1 MATYKVI
8 QDIEAED
15 KILGPLTLKQFIYAL
30 ITGFFGYI
38 CFLCVSSGVAFLL
51 VLFAPPTLIA
61 GFFAVPFGKDQPTE
75 VWALAKLRFY
85 FKPRKR
91 TWDQSGVK
99 EVVTINVPKKIER
112 ILTKSF
118 SQSEVQSRL
127 AVLAKTID
135 SRGWATKNSNLNIA
149 TRDNANHDNQS
160 DRLVKASSMTQDV
173 PDIEVR
179 ASDDIL
185 DASNNPIAQQFD
197 TMINDSAKNRRQ
209 QLIDKM
215 NSITAVPALV
225 AATPQQTA
233 IPNDYWFLH
242 QSTPGTAIANPQPTI
257 ESYDSRLV
265 QPGANNPG
273 VPDEAALVEQFKA
286 SNSAQS
292 ISYAHMRTIQP
303 LGSAP
308 AHPAPPMPQA
318 QTQAPR
324 EQQQAARPA
333 PAAPIQQ
340 QPSQAPQ
347 QTQAPRA
354 MISPMPAR
362 APQSNPAPAAQQQ
375 RQAPQIPTAPAQPS
389 APRFDPAILS
399 LAKNNDLN
407 VATLA
412 REAHK
417 ALDPSEDEVVITL
430 H

>member
-38 CFLCVSSGVAFLL
+38 CFLCISNKVPFLL

-61 GFFAVPFGKDQPTE
+61 AFFAVPFGKDQPTE
-75 VWALAKLRFY
+75 VWALAKIRFY

-99 EVVTINVPKKIER
+99 ELVTINVPKKIER

-118 SQSEVQSRL
+118 SQTEVQSRL
-127 AVLAKTID
+127 KTLAQTID
-135 SRGWATKNSNLNIA
+135 SRGWATKNANLNLVNQVNPV
-149 TRDNANHDNQS
+149 RNDQS
-160 DRLVKASSMTQDV
+160 DRLVNASSIPQQV
-173 PDIEVR
+173 PDIEVH

-185 DASNNPIAQQFD
+185 DADHNPIAQQFN

-215 NSITAVPALV
+215 NSITV
-225 AATPQQTA
+225 APPVLATTNQQQTA
-233 IPNDYWFLH
+233 VPNDYWFLH
-242 QSTPGTAIANPQPTI
+242 QATPNVPLAATQSVFN
-257 ESYDSRLV
+257 DSRLV
-265 QPGANNPG
+265 QPGASNPG
-273 VPDEAALVEQFKA
+273 IPAKQATADETALAQQFKA
-286 SNSAQS
+286 RNSSQA

-303 LGSAP
+303 LGTT
-308 AHPAPPMPQA
+308 HPAPPMPQS
-318 QTQAPR
+318 PI
-324 EQQQAARPA
+324 EQP
-333 PAAPIQQ
+333 
-340 QPSQAPQ
+340 QAPQ
-347 QTQAPRA
+347 PLPQNPKNQSAPLVPPASPIQAA
-354 MISPMPAR
+354 
-362 APQSNPAPAAQQQ
+362 Q
-375 RQAPQIPTAPAQPS
+375 RQAQPQPS
-389 APRFDPAILS
+389 APLASTPRFDPAILS
-399 LAKNNDLN
+399 LANNNDLN

-417 ALDPSEDEVVITL
+417 ALNPSEDEVVITL